1 MKPGRCTRTRRTL
14 VPKPCRSR
22 GENRTAG
29 RESGNRKGM
38 GRGSES
44 SQRLGVRRTRDA
56 AFGEDRR
63 NVAMRCDIER
73 GMRRMNVWSD
83 ANTLY
88 LSDLRGRSLFDG
100 DLFTGCDGKIKGGN
114 RRGNVKRHVM
124 FARKDSDLICA
135 DLVGGVTVGGDAV
148 SSGHNRAYV
157 SGFQEMTHHVVGNQG
172 KRDVAAVELP
182 CCEARTL
189 QVRTRFRN
197 KNVKLLSLL
206 DCDLN
211 HAKR

>member
-1 MKPGRCTRTRRTL
+1 
-14 VPKPCRSR
+14 
-22 GENRTAG
+22 
-29 RESGNRKGM
+29 M
-38 GRGSES
+38 GRGCER
-44 SQRLGVRRTRDA
+44 SQRLSVRRTRDA

-88 LSDLRGRSLFDG
+88 LSDLRGRSFFNG
-100 DLFTGCDGKIKGGN
+100 DLFAGCNGKIEGGD

-135 DLVGGVTVGGDAV
+135 DLVGSVAVGGNAV
-148 SSGHNRAYV
+148 SSGDNRAYA
-157 SGFQEMTHHVVGNQG
+157 SRFQEVPHHVVGNQS
-172 KRDVAAVELP
+172 KRDVAAVKFP

-189 QVRTRFRN
+189 QVRARFRN

-211 HAKR
+211 QAER